1 MKTSLGKRAPFWEMT
16 LDSTKT
22 LFSLFGV
29 DSVVGD
35 MDGGSA
41 QRTVVCD
48 STPAVVWYQPRG
60 QGVTGTSKKYIFFLF
75 S

>member
-16 LDSTKT
+16 LDSTKA

-41 QRTVVCD
+41 QRTVICD
-48 STPAVVWYQPRG
+48 STPGVVWYQ
-60 QGVTGTSKKYIFFLF
+60 
-75 S
+75 